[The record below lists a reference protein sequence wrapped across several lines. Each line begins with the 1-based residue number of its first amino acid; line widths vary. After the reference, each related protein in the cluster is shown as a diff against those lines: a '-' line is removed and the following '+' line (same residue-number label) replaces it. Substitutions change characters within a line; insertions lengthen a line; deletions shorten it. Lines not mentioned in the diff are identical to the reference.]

1 MKMTRLLAPFSAL
14 IAALALTACG
24 GGGGSSG
31 TAANSSST
39 TASPSTPAS
48 TPTPALASNQQLV
61 IVTQNSFNNAPNV
74 PMTSVTIC
82 VPNTTNCQTINNV
95 LVDTGSSGLR
105 LQASVLNSTFAAL
118 APATATGGGSLAE
131 CAEFGS
137 GYTWGSVRMLDV
149 KLASET
155 ASNIPVQIA
164 GDSVGPVPTS
174 NCSGSQAMDTPSIM
188 GANGILGI
196 GTQAED
202 CSGCTSS
209 TTGTPS
215 YYSCTSS
222 STACTPVLTPTSSL
236 VVNPVA
242 HFATDNNGVALQL
255 PAVATTAPAI
265 FGTLTFGIGTQ
276 SNNQLGSAQIFTTQA
291 GTHYFSSNLNGNSTP
306 FTIIDSGT
314 NNYFLPNTGLPV
326 CASTSWLCPTVPWV
340 IAGTLQG
347 VSGTNASVSFDIV
360 SEQTLH
366 ATGNWVQNSLGADS
380 TPSTPLTAT
389 FGTGQLADLG
399 LPFFFGRTVYTAI
412 QGHSTPGGTGP
423 YVAF

>member
-1 MKMTRLLAPFSAL
+1 MKMTRLLAPFAAL

-24 GGGGSSG
+24 GGGGGGG
-31 TAANSSST
+31 TTANSSST
-39 TASPSTPAS
+39 TSTPAP
-48 TPTPALASNQQLV
+48 TPTPVLAGNQQA
-61 IVTQNSFNNAPNV
+61 ITISANPFTNAPNV

-82 VPNTTNCQTINNV
+82 VPNTTNCQIIPNV

-105 LQASVLNSTFAAL
+105 LQASVLNSTMAAL

-164 GDSVGPVPTS
+164 GDSVGPVPAS
-174 NCSGSQAMDTPSIM
+174 NCTGVQAMDTPSNM

-196 GTQAED
+196 GTQDAD
-202 CSGCTSS
+202 CPSCTTS

-222 STACTPVLTPTSSL
+222 STACSPILTPAGSL

-255 PAVATTAPAI
+255 PAVATTAPSI
-265 FGTLTFGIGTQ
+265 SGTLTFGIGTQ
-276 SNNQLGSAQIFTTQA
+276 SNNQLGSAQVFTTQTD
-291 GTHYFSSNLNGNSTP
+291 THFFNSTLNGTSTP
-306 FTIIDSGT
+306 FTIVDSGS
-314 NNYFLPNTGLPV
+314 NGYFVANTGLPV
-326 CASTSWLCPTVPWV
+326 CTGTNWLCPATTWVMSGTV
-340 IAGTLQG
+340 QG
-347 VSGTNASVSFDIV
+347 VNGTNAAVKFDIV
-360 SEQTLH
+360 SEATLH
-366 ATGNWVQNSLGADS
+366 ATGDWVQNSLAADS
-380 TPSTPLTAT
+380 TSATPLTAT
-389 FGTGQLADLG
+389 FGTGQLMDLG
-399 LPFFFGRTVYTAI
+399 LPFFLGRTVYTAI